1 MPNDNESQSL
11 VSILN
16 GITLEKTPQSLYE
29 VFVVVQDICRWGIN
43 NQPIDNYGW
52 LKYENIE
59 SIVERFSLPS
69 ITKEHIEDFVNKLS
83 DEDIGND
90 YINMQTPHSSY
101 RISGFT
107 LSAFINYYAKED
119 DIIELDI
126 SHLRKL
132 GYLGHLRH
140 SKVIL
145 RGIKETLE
153 IDSEGN
159 VLSVD
164 NNLGPGIGEFM
175 EGGELEIFGDYLGD
189 QDFGRFMKGGK
200 LILHGN
206 AGYGVFR
213 CMENG
218 EGIIYGD
225 VPHGMVGVGMN
236 GGKITIHGHV
246 GIDTKFFPK
255 RTIEYPNVGFD
266 SSGGEI
272 YLLGSYE
279 DMAPS
284 NPKMLDRKCLIYSQ
298 GNLLPQIQE

>member
-145 RGIKETLE
+145 LGIKETLE
-153 IDSEGN
+153 IVSEGN

-164 NNLGPGIGEFM
+164 NNLGPGF
-175 EGGELEIFGDYLGD
+175 
-189 QDFGRFMKGGK
+189 
-200 LILHGN
+200 
-206 AGYGVFR
+206 GVFR